1 MRGAVSIG
9 YGEPKRARCRKR
21 RIQPRGYLRTNSSL
35 PYSEAGCAIY
45 DAVGSGDRT
54 VTARALAL
62 LSTLHSADII
72 LPTTD
77 GREIRLRRITTPNPE
92 QQLLLDQLGIILP
105 ERLSFDS
112 ECSVDSATA

>member
-1 MRGAVSIG
+1 VNSIHLDCVVEAPRESAHPRRVPG
-9 YGEPKRARCRKR
+9 LRPLGHIQHLLKRKSSDLSPAR
-21 RIQPRGYLRTNSSL
+21 T
-35 PYSEAGCAIY
+35 
-45 DAVGSGDRT
+45 
-54 VTARALAL
+54 LAL

-92 QQLLLDQLGIILP
+92 QQRLLDQLGIILP

-112 ECSVDSATA
+112 ECSVASATA